1 MKSPLTW
8 FAHRRGR
15 AGSPDGDGRRGRE
28 RGERGGGRATGWR
41 RWRGHLR
48 DARVRRVAGGAAILA
63 ITLAAWIRLGALP
76 AGLLDEA
83 AAVLSTTVYD
93 RNGEVLYEAR
103 SGLGTREMRLRADRL
118 PPALV
123 GATLAAEDH
132 RFHSHWGVDPIAMAR
147 ATWRNVVALDRVEGG
162 STLTQQVA
170 KLLLDRRAQ
179 LAAGTSRPPLGAAS
193 ARRRGWG
200 AKIEEGVVA
209 LRLEHRLS
217 KADILALY
225 LNLAPYGNQIAG
237 AERASHAYFGTGAS
251 MLTPAQAAF
260 LAALPQRPSR
270 FNPWRSLAQATAR
283 QRVVLARME
292 RRGFLPPPAAAIA
305 RAERLRLTD
314 EDARFLAPHFV
325 GMVLADL
332 PDPKPARVVTTLDG
346 ALQRTVEGIVRSQ
359 RRLLERHGAT
369 NVAIVVL
376 DNTTSQWLA
385 WEGSGNHGDS
395 RGGSINGPTSLR
407 QPGSALK
414 PFTYALAFES
424 GRNPASVLP
433 DVPATFPT
441 AEDGVVYTP
450 RNYDGRF
457 RGPLLAR
464 PALAGSINVP
474 AVALASELG
483 VANVLRFLR
492 RAGFTTFDRTAAHYG
507 LGLTLGNA
515 EVRLDELT
523 AAYAAFARGGE
534 WRPTRA
540 RLDPEPRLA
549 DPVQL
554 VSPRTAY
561 WITDILA
568 DDQARAFIFGRGSQ
582 LEFPFPVAVKT
593 GTSQAYHD
601 NWTVGSSRHVTVG
614 VWVGNFDRT
623 PLIGSSGVTGAGP
636 LFHAVMLAA
645 EARVAGRSTPSDG
658 AVLDPPAPL
667 VGATICGLSG
677 MRAGE
682 ACPVRRRERLA
693 PDAAQIAGGPCT
705 WHRTDGGEVVTLWPD
720 RYRAWADANGLR
732 SPHERRVEMQLA
744 RTSTAARAGR
754 ASTRLGDG
762 GDPQVSA
769 GAPHVRSAPG
779 LQVVHPAEGTVFLID
794 PTLRPEFQAVPFRAG
809 GAGGGQVTWAV
820 DGREVGPAAADGSVL
835 WPLQRGSHVAV
846 VRDARGRTASV
857 SFIVK

>member
-1 MKSPLTW
+1 VKTLQ
-8 FAHRRGR
+8 AR
-15 AGSPDGDGRRGRE
+15 AAAGGRRGAALLR
-28 RGERGGGRATGWR
+28 RPALRRAT
-41 RWRGHLR
+41 
-48 DARVRRVAGGAAILA
+48 AGVVLA
-63 ITLAAWIRLGALP
+63 GLIGTAWLRLGPLP
-76 AGLLDEA
+76 DGLLDEA
-83 AAVLSTTVYD
+83 EAVRSTTVLD

-103 SGLGTREMRLRADRL
+103 SDLGTREMRLRADRL

-132 RFHSHWGVDPIAMAR
+132 RFHWHWGIDPIAMAR
-147 ATWRNVVALDRVEGG
+147 ATWRNVVAFHRVEGG

-179 LAAGTSRPPLGAAS
+179 LAAGA

-200 AKIEEGVVA
+200 SKIEEAVVA
-209 LRLEHRLS
+209 LRLEHRLA
-217 KADILALY
+217 KAEILALY

-237 AERASHAYFGTGAS
+237 AERASHAYFGVDSS

-260 LAALPQRPSR
+260 IAALPQRPSR

-292 RRGFLPPPAAAIA
+292 RRGFLPAAAA
-305 RAERLRLTD
+305 AVAGAERLRLAD

-332 PDPKPARVVTTLDG
+332 PDPKPTRVVTTLDA
-346 ALQRTVEGIVRSQ
+346 ALQRTIEGIVRSQ
-359 RRLLERHGAT
+359 RPLLERHGAS

-385 WEGSGNHGDS
+385 WEGSGNHGGD

-424 GRNPASVLP
+424 GQNPATVLP

-441 AEDGVVYTP
+441 AEDGIVYTP

-464 PALAGSINVP
+464 AALAGSINVP
-474 AVALASELG
+474 AVSLASDLG
-483 VANVLRFLR
+483 VPDVLRFLR
-492 RAGFTTFDRTAAHYG
+492 RAGFTTFDKTAAHYG

-534 WRPTRA
+534 WRAPRA
-540 RLDPEPRLA
+540 RLDPEPRLV

-568 DDQARAFIFGRGSQ
+568 DDEARAFIFGRGSQ

-601 NWTVGSSRHVTVG
+601 NWTVGSSRHVTIG
-614 VWVGNFDRT
+614 VWVGNFDRS

-636 LFHAVMLAA
+636 LFHAVMLAS
-645 EARVAGRSTPSDG
+645 EARVTGRITTGDG
-658 AVLDPPAPL
+658 AVLDPPSTL
-667 VGATICGLSG
+667 VEATICGLSG

-682 ACPVRRRERLA
+682 ACPVRRRERVA
-693 PDAAQIAGGPCT
+693 PDAAQVSGAACT
-705 WHRTDGGEVVTLWPD
+705 WHHAGGGQVVTIWPD

-732 SPHERRVEMQLA
+732 SPIERRAELRLA
-744 RTSTAARAGR
+744 SVSADGSSERSIEADGRRRDASVAARSQQRPAAG
-754 ASTRLGDG
+754 L
-762 GDPQVSA
+762 
-769 GAPHVRSAPG
+769 HVA
-779 LQVVHPAEGTVFLID
+779 HPAEGTVFLID
-794 PTLRPEFQAVPFRAG
+794 PTLRPEFQAVPLRAG
-809 GAGGGQVTWAV
+809 GAGGGQVSWAI
-820 DGREVGPAAADGSVL
+820 DGREVGSAGADGAVL
-835 WPLQRGSHVAV
+835 WPLLRGSHVAV
-846 VRDARGRTASV
+846 VRDARGRTATV
-857 SFIVK
+857 SFVVK

>member
-1 MKSPLTW
+1 VKTVLAW
-8 FAHRRGR
+8 LGAARRLLSAR
-15 AGSPDGDGRRGRE
+15 RIAAGV
-28 RGERGGGRATGWR
+28 A
-41 RWRGHLR
+41 
-48 DARVRRVAGGAAILA
+48 VAGLIG
-63 ITLAAWIRLGALP
+63 TAWARLGPLP

-83 AAVLSTTVYD
+83 DAVRSTTVYD

-103 SGLGTREMRLRADRL
+103 SDLGTREMRLRADRL

-132 RFHSHWGVDPIAMAR
+132 RFHSHPGIDPIAMAR
-147 ATWRNVVALDRVEGG
+147 ATWRNAASLDRVEGG

-179 LAAGTSRPPLGAAS
+179 LAAGTT
-193 ARRRGWG
+193 RRRGWG
-200 AKIEEGVVA
+200 SKIEEAVVA

-237 AERASHAYFGTGAS
+237 AERASHAYFGTGTS

-270 FNPWRSLAQATAR
+270 FNPWRSLPQATSR

-292 RRGFLPPPAAAIA
+292 RRGFLPAAAAAIA
-305 RAERLRLTD
+305 RAERLRLAD

-332 PDPKPARVVTTLDG
+332 PDPKPTRVATTLDA
-346 ALQRTVEGIVRSQ
+346 ALQRTIEGIVRSQ
-359 RRLLERHGAT
+359 RPLLEKHGAT

-385 WEGSGNHGDS
+385 WEGSGNYGGD
-395 RGGSINGPTSLR
+395 RGGAINGPTSLR

-424 GRNPASVLP
+424 GETPATVLP

-464 PALAGSINVP
+464 AALAGSINVP
-474 AVALASELG
+474 AVSLASDLG

-534 WRPTRA
+534 WRAPRA
-540 RLDPEPRLA
+540 RLDPESRLA
-549 DPVQL
+549 DPLQL

-568 DDQARAFIFGRGSQ
+568 DDEARSFIFGRGSQ
-582 LEFPFPVAVKT
+582 LDFPFPVAVKT

-614 VWVGNFDRT
+614 VWVGNFDRS

-645 EARVAGRSTPSDG
+645 EARVTGHVTPSDG

-667 VGATICGLSG
+667 VEATICGLSG
-677 MRAGE
+677 MRTGE

-693 PDAAQIAGGPCT
+693 PDAPQVGGAACG
-705 WHRTDGGEVVTLWPD
+705 WHQSADGEVVTIWPD

-732 SPHERRVEMQLA
+732 SPIERRAEVQLA
-744 RTSTAARAGR
+744 RRATQAGEGPSHRPAAG
-754 ASTRLGDG
+754 L
-762 GDPQVSA
+762 
-769 GAPHVRSAPG
+769 HVA
-779 LQVVHPAEGTVFLID
+779 HPADGTVFLID
-794 PTLRPEFQAVPFRAG
+794 PTLRAEFQALPFRAI
-809 GAGGGQVTWAV
+809 GAGGGRLSWTVN
-820 DGREVGPAAADGSVL
+820 GREVGSTSADGSVL

-846 VRDARGRTASV
+846 VRDAAGRSAEV
-857 SFIVK
+857 SFTVK

>member
-1 MKSPLTW
+1 VTTLL
-8 FAHRRGR
+8 AR
-15 AGSPDGDGRRGRE
+15 AAGFGRRCAALARQP
-28 RGERGGGRATGWR
+28 RAR
-41 RWRGHLR
+41 RTAAALL
-48 DARVRRVAGGAAILA
+48 VVSIAG
-63 ITLAAWIRLGALP
+63 AAWIRMGPLP
-76 AGLLDEA
+76 AGVLDEA
-83 AAVLSTTVYD
+83 DAVRSTTVYD

-103 SGLGTREMRLRADRL
+103 SDLGTREMRLRADRL

-147 ATWRNVVALDRVEGG
+147 ATWRNLAALDRVEGG

-179 LAAGTSRPPLGAAS
+179 LAAGTP
-193 ARRRGWG
+193 RRRGWG
-200 AKIEEGVVA
+200 AKIEEAIVA

-217 KADILALY
+217 KADLLALY

-237 AERASHAYFGTGAS
+237 AERASHAYFGTDAS

-260 LAALPQRPSR
+260 IAALPQRPSR
-270 FNPWRSLAQATAR
+270 FNPWRSMAQATAR

-292 RRGFLPPPAAAIA
+292 RRGFIDASAAAIA
-305 RAERLRLTD
+305 RAERLRLAE

-332 PDPKPARVVTTLDG
+332 PDPKPVRVVTTLD
-346 ALQRTVEGIVRSQ
+346 ASLQRTVEGIVRSQ
-359 RRLLERHGAT
+359 RPLLEKHGAT

-385 WEGSGNHGDS
+385 WEGSGNHGGD
-395 RGGSINGPTSLR
+395 RGGSINGPMSLR

-424 GRNPASVLP
+424 GENPASVLP
-433 DVPATFPT
+433 DVPANFPT

-457 RGPLLAR
+457 RGPLTAR
-464 PALAGSINVP
+464 AALAGSINVP
-474 AVALASELG
+474 AVALASDLG

-492 RAGFTTFDRTAAHYG
+492 RAGFTTFDKTAAHYG

-534 WRPTRA
+534 WRPGRA
-540 RLDPEPRLA
+540 RLDPEPRLPE
-549 DPVQL
+549 PVQL

-568 DDQARAFIFGRGSQ
+568 DDEARAFIFGRGSQ

-614 VWVGNFDRT
+614 VWVGNFDRS

-645 EARVAGRSTPSDG
+645 EARVAGGITPHDG

-667 VGATICGLSG
+667 VEATICGLSG
-677 MRAGE
+677 RRAGG
-682 ACPVRRRERLA
+682 ACPVRRRERVA
-693 PDAAQIAGGPCT
+693 PDAAQVAGAACT
-705 WHRTDGGEVVTLWPD
+705 WHHASGGDLITIWPD
-720 RYRAWADANGLR
+720 RYRSWAEANGLR
-732 SPHERRVEMQLA
+732 SPLESSASIRLA
-744 RTSTAARAGR
+744 RLASGPVERGGAGR
-754 ASTRLGDG
+754 NGDA
-762 GDPQVSA
+762 PAPRPAA
-769 GAPHVRSAPG
+769 GLHVA
-779 LQVVHPAEGTVFLID
+779 HPAEGTVFLID
-794 PTLRPEFQAVPFRAG
+794 PTLRPEFQAVPLRAW
-809 GAGGGQVTWAV
+809 GAGTGHVSWTV
-820 DGREVGPAAADGSVL
+820 DGREVGASSADGSVL
-835 WPLQRGSHVAV
+835 WPLTRGAHVAV
-846 VRDARGRTASV
+846 VRDGRGRTATV
-857 SFIVK
+857 SFVVK

>member
-1 MKSPLTW
+1 VKTVLPRLV
-8 FAHRRGR
+8 GI
-15 AGSPDGDGRRGRE
+15 GRRWG
-28 RGERGGGRATGWR
+28 AFAR
-41 RWRGHLR
+41 RP
-48 DARVRRVAGGAAILA
+48 RVRRGAAGLA
-63 ITLAAWIRLGALP
+63 VVLLGVAAWIRLGPLP

-83 AAVLSTTVYD
+83 DAVRSTTVLD

-103 SGLGTREMRLRADRL
+103 SGLGTREMRLRPDRL

-123 GATLAAEDH
+123 AATLAAEDH
-132 RFHSHWGVDPIAMAR
+132 RFRRHWGVDPIALAR
-147 ATWRNVVALDRVEGG
+147 ATWRNVGALDRVEGG

-179 LAAGTSRPPLGAAS
+179 LGSGTT
-193 ARRRGWG
+193 RRRGWF
-200 AKIEEGVVA
+200 AKIDEAVVA

-217 KADILALY
+217 KAEILALY

-237 AERASHAYFGTGAS
+237 AERASRAYFGIESS

-270 FNPWRSLAQATAR
+270 FNPWRSLAQAWAR

-292 RRGFLPPPAAAIA
+292 RRGLLSGAAAAEA
-305 RAERLRLTD
+305 RAERLRLAD

-332 PDPKPARVVTTLDG
+332 PDPKPARVVTTLDA
-346 ALQRTVEGIVRSQ
+346 ALQRTIEGIVRSQ
-359 RRLLERHGAT
+359 RPLLDRHGAT

-376 DNTTSQWLA
+376 DNATSQWLA
-385 WEGSGNHGDS
+385 WEGSGNHGDA
-395 RGGSINGPTSLR
+395 RGGSINGPTAPR

-424 GRNPASVLP
+424 GESPATVLP
-433 DVPATFPT
+433 DVPASFPT
-441 AEDGVVYTP
+441 AEDGVIYTP

-464 PALAGSINVP
+464 TALAGSINVP

-483 VANVLRFLR
+483 VPNVLRFLR
-492 RAGFTTFDRTAAHYG
+492 RAGFTTFDKTAAYYG

-534 WRPTRA
+534 WRASRT

-568 DDQARAFIFGRGSQ
+568 DDGAREFIFGSGSQ

-614 VWVGNFDRT
+614 VWVGNFDRSA
-623 PLIGSSGVTGAGP
+623 LIGSSGVTGAGP

-645 EARVAGRSTPSDG
+645 EARVAGGITPTDG
-658 AVLDPPAPL
+658 RLLDPPSRL
-667 VGATICGLSG
+667 VETTICALSG
-677 MRAGE
+677 MRAGD
-682 ACPVRRRERLA
+682 ACPVRRREHLVPDGPQVAGA
-693 PDAAQIAGGPCT
+693 PCA
-705 WHRTDGGEVVTLWPD
+705 WHRASDGELVTIWPE
-720 RYRAWADANGLR
+720 RYRGWAEANGLR
-732 SPHERRVEMQLA
+732 SARDHQMDARLA
-744 RTSTAARAGR
+744 RRGSEARSVAARGPVSLLTAAVAGSTAEPTNTRAG
-754 ASTRLGDG
+754 T
-762 GDPQVSA
+762 
-769 GAPHVRSAPG
+769 G
-779 LQVVHPAEGTVFLID
+779 LRVAHPADGTVFLID
-794 PTLRPEFQAVPFRAG
+794 PTLRAEFQAVPFRAT
-809 GAGGGQVTWAV
+809 GAGGEVSWTV
-820 DGREVGPAAADGSVL
+820 NGRPVGSAGADGSVL

-846 VRDARGRTASV
+846 VHDARGRSATV
-857 SFIVK
+857 SFVVK